1 MALRSARV
9 PKTCRHAVGAVG
21 SQGLPAMMKLC
32 LLAMTLAQAAK
43 VRMKREDPCPKGLT
57 NRLTGSERVVVW
69 TCCIAI
75 KALNFV
81 L

>member
-1 MALRSARV
+1 
-9 PKTCRHAVGAVG
+9 
-21 SQGLPAMMKLC
+21 MMKLC